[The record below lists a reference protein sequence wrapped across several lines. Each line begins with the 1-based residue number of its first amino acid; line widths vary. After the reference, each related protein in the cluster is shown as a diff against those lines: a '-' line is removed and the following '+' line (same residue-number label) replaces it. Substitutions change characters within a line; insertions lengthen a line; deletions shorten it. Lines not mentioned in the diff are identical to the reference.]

1 MERLLT
7 FRLGGEI
14 YGLEVAHIQEV
25 VEAPPLY
32 YIPRAPAMVLGAMN
46 FHGSILPVL
55 DLTACLG
62 FGDGERDH
70 RIIVLT
76 PGDAQL
82 ALAVS
87 ALAGI
92 VPFGEES
99 LLPAQEDQVATACI
113 RSVLPDRGEMINLL
127 DLERLLGSLE
137 TICIQTGGRHGV
149 EGADR

>member
-1 MERLLT
+1 MDQLLV
-7 FRLGGEI
+7 FRLGGEN

-25 VEAPPLY
+25 VESPPLY
-32 YIPRAPAMVLGAMN
+32 YIPRAPAILLGAMN

-55 DLTACLG
+55 DLTASLG
-62 FGDGERDH
+62 FGEGEHDH

-76 PGDAQL
+76 PDNAQL

-92 VPFGEES
+92 VPFADEA
-99 LLPAQEDQVATACI
+99 LLPAREDQVPMACI

-127 DLERLLGSLE
+127 DLDRLLGSLE
-137 TICIQTGGRHGV
+137 NF
-149 EGADR
+149 